1 MKFRSI
7 ALATGAGVF
16 SARLFIKKLVTRG
29 GREPK
34 AGRAAAPAAVA
45 SGAAASAT
53 VPAMAASTEEEWPPQ
68 PPQRLDEALRA
79 LSIPETGHA
88 PGRNGDADP
97 GDFISRGRLNPAW
110 ADLPAQPG
118 IPFDE
123 AVEWLRQARRRQG
136 AEAAAGPGRPDP
148 ARAAR
153 TSTN

>member
-34 AGRAAAPAAVA
+34 SGRATPPVAVA
-45 SGAAASAT
+45 PGAAASAT
-53 VPAMAASTEEEWPPQ
+53 VAATAASAEEWLPQ
-68 PPQRLDEALRA
+68 PSQRLDEALHA
-79 LSIPETGHA
+79 LAILETGHA

-123 AVEWLRQARRRQG
+123 AVEWLRQARQRQS

-148 ARAAR
+148 ARAAP